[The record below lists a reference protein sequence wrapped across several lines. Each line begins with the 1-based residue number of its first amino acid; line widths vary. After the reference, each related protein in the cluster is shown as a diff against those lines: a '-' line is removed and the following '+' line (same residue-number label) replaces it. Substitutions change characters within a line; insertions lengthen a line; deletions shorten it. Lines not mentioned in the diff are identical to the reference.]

1 MSPISSSLIARFAEL
16 PRNSVEAWQGGLVRL
31 PTWIEKGPDGKPY
44 RPWGAIWVSLR
55 TGLMN
60 LKIEPEVGAHDP
72 ALALETL
79 LEFGLNRKLAGCRP
93 ARLEVADDELGAYL
107 VRTLGD
113 EHLTFKVSK
122 DLRAVKQV
130 LAHYGKYMGGA
141 PLPPDALDAPG
152 VTVDRMR
159 AFAEA
164 AKRFYLAAPWRY
176 LTDEDLIHVEAPS
189 AERGLRHLT
198 VLGAGGQT
206 FGLGFFESPGDFEA
220 VLADAD
226 PETFMEGRTRWAV
239 WYGPIMDMPFGDGDL
254 WEDHGLPVAGDQA
267 YPVALRFDAKGRI
280 VRPDPRA
287 LAYLEG
293 LLLALAETSE
303 GEIDQ
308 GRWARQVQ
316 THEGQKTFT
325 LCIPALLEPLDAP
338 PKAKGSGIP
347 DRRIMERVLAEIGRF
362 MERSE
367 FDDPEEANKAIQQ
380 RFVGRFD
387 EIPSTATT
395 PLEKAQDLMY
405 RAFEARGRR
414 KTQLVRKALELSADC
429 ADAYILLAEQASDPE
444 TARGLYVQ
452 GVAAG
457 ERALGPR
464 TFEDEVG
471 HFWGMVQTRPYMRAR
486 FGLAQCLEE
495 LGQVGEAIGHYQEL
509 LRLNPNDNQ
518 GVRDVLLP
526 ALLATGRDGEAGAL
540 LQQFEG
546 DISAAWKYGWAL
558 WTFRQEGDSELA
570 RERLREAIRANR
582 HVPKY
587 LSRKAEWLDPLP
599 QSYAF
604 GSEEEA
610 VLCADELGD
619 AWRATPGAERWLA
632 AWKPKKKSQTRRRR

>member
-1 MSPISSSLIARFAEL
+1 
-16 PRNSVEAWQGGLVRL
+16 VRL

-44 RPWGAIWVSLR
+44 RPWGAVWVSLR
-55 TGLMN
+55 TGLVN
-60 LKIEPEVGAHDP
+60 LKIEPEFGAHDP

-93 ARLEVADDELGAYL
+93 ARLEVVDEELGAYL

-113 EHLTFKVSK
+113 DRLTFTVTR
-122 DLRAVKQV
+122 DLPAVKQV
-130 LAHYGKYMGGA
+130 LADYAAHVSGS
-141 PLPPDALDAPG
+141 PLPPNALDSPG
-152 VTVDRMR
+152 VTIERMR

-164 AKRFYLAAPWRY
+164 ARRFYLAAPWRY

-189 AERGLRHLT
+189 VERGLRHLT
-198 VLGAGGQT
+198 VLGAGGQV
-206 FGLGFFESPGDFEA
+206 FGLGFFETVEDFEA
-220 VLADAD
+220 IQAD
-226 PETFMEGRTRWAV
+226 PDPEAFEGQGRWAV
-239 WYGPIMDMPFGDGDL
+239 WFGPIADMPFGDVDL
-254 WEDHGLPVAGDQA
+254 WEDQDLPVAGERA
-267 YPVALRFDAKGRI
+267 YPVALRIGPKGK
-280 VRPDPRA
+280 VARPDARI

-293 LLLALAETSE
+293 LLLTLAETSE

-308 GRWARQVQ
+308 GRWTRQVQ
-316 THEGQKTFT
+316 THDGPKTFT
-325 LCIPALLEPLDAP
+325 LCIPALLEPLDARP
-338 PKAKGSGIP
+338 TVKHAGIP

-367 FDDPEEANKAIQQ
+367 FDDPEEADKAIQQ

-395 PLEKAQDLMY
+395 PLEKAQDLVY

-414 KTQLVRKALELSADC
+414 KTQLARKALELSADC
-429 ADAYILLAEQASDPE
+429 ADAYVLLAEQASDPE
-444 TARGLYVQ
+444 TARGLYTQ
-452 GVAAG
+452 GVAVG

-486 FGLAQCLEE
+486 FGLARCLEE

-540 LQQFEG
+540 LQQFE
-546 DISAAWKYGWAL
+546 DDVSAAWKYGWAL
-558 WTFRQEGDSELA
+558 WAFRREGDSQLA
-570 RERLREAIRANR
+570 RDRLREAVRANR

-587 LSRKAEWLDPLP
+587 LSGKAEWPGPLP
-599 QSYAF
+599 ASYAF